1 MSLKLKFEEL
11 DQIINENIK
20 DARDEYRT
28 YIVKWVHKIL
38 RKSASASKYANALSG
53 SFKVYLWF
61 DDQCNEDDYYS
72 IAAELLNLNY
82 ELIGLTDLNIFGVL
96 LNRFELRKIN
106 AVTDDIFQKFN
117 GEGRRY
123 GIQIRYLDVD
133 QTGVNRYVAIRVDK
147 NHVK

>member
-1 MSLKLKFEEL
+1 MKNPIKS
-11 DQIINENIK
+11 NENIK

-38 RKSASASKYANALSG
+38 RKSASASKYAKCLKR

-61 DDQCNEDDYYS
+61 DDQCNEDDYYYS
-72 IAAELLNLNY
+72 TAAELLNLNY
-82 ELIGLTDLNIFGVL
+82 ELIGLTDLNIFGSIA
-96 LNRFELRKIN
+96 NRFELRKIN

-117 GEGRRY
+117 GEGRY

-133 QTGVNRYVAIRVDK
+133 QNRR
-147 NHVK
+147 